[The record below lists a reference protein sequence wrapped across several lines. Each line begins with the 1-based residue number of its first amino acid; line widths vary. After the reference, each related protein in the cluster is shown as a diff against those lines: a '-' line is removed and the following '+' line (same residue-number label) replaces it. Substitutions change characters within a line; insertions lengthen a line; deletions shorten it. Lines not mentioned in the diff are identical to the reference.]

1 MPLPANAS
9 SGEILF
15 TMGTISRNRRPS
27 DGFRNCDISMN
38 RRPRASF
45 CSILAKLGRG
55 KPSSQWQFT
64 IEHSARGRGNHCFQ
78 LQRNRFIRYKWKSE
92 LPDGHKPHHLDSH
105 LRWGDRRLMTDP
117 HCGAAHRTWPPERGT
132 MYLSTILPSA
142 AAVRKSALVRAG
154 SRRRMRAGN
163 FRRAIFVASRR
174 NLAKRFLRCFQSD
187 GIRRSQMRCAPRRR
201 RGRAGRADAIG
212 KPGQFLNWLEGQ
224 WLIGV
229 LEGRRLMSVFQPIV
243 HTDDPQN
250 IYAYE
255 CLLRGRT
262 ATGQWIMPDRL
273 FSAARHAGLLEQL
286 DSAARN
292 TAVESAAQHDMT
304 TPVFVNIYPNAIQHF
319 KGFLDNTIAAT
330 QATGLSPHHF
340 VFEFVE
346 SEEIIDHA
354 SFLQT
359 LDYFRQQGFRVALDD
374 VGAGYA
380 SLNVLVHVKP
390 DFMKL
395 DMGLIRDVDSDLYKS
410 RVAAKLLEL
419 AQELQ
424 VKTVVEGIE
433 TVGEWEWSREHGADF
448 AQGYLFARPDNPP
461 PPSRFWGTEVPSE
474 TLINGLT
481 VGLR

>member
-1 MPLPANAS
+1 
-9 SGEILF
+9 
-15 TMGTISRNRRPS
+15 
-27 DGFRNCDISMN
+27 
-38 RRPRASF
+38 
-45 CSILAKLGRG
+45 
-55 KPSSQWQFT
+55 
-64 IEHSARGRGNHCFQ
+64 
-78 LQRNRFIRYKWKSE
+78 
-92 LPDGHKPHHLDSH
+92 
-105 LRWGDRRLMTDP
+105 
-117 HCGAAHRTWPPERGT
+117 

-142 AAVRKSALVRAG
+142 ADALKSALVRGGLSATECEPG
-154 SRRRMRAGN
+154 IFSVPFSSHRGEIWRSVFSGA
-163 FRRAIFVASRR
+163 FSPTEFDAIKCVVLPVGAVASPAELMQSES
-174 NLAKRFLRCFQSD
+174 LASFLS
-187 GIRRSQMRCAPRRR
+187 
-201 RGRAGRADAIG
+201 
-212 KPGQFLNWLEGQ
+212 WLEGQ

-262 ATGQWIMPDRL
+262 VTGQWIMPDRL
-273 FSAARHAGLLEQL
+273 FGAAHQAGLLERL

-292 TAVESAAQHDMT
+292 AAVESAAQHRIT

-319 KGFLDNTIAAT
+319 NSFLETTIAAT
-330 QATGLSPHHF
+330 QATGFPPHHF

-346 SEEIIDHA
+346 SEEIADVA
-354 SFLQT
+354 SFLKT
-359 LDYFRQQGFRVALDD
+359 LECFRRRGFRVALDD

-395 DMGLIRDVDSDLYKS
+395 DMGLIRDVDTDLYKS

-461 PPSRFWGTEVPSE
+461 PTSRFWGTQIPSE
-474 TLINGLT
+474 TFINVQT
-481 VGLR
+481 VGQT

>member
-1 MPLPANAS
+1 
-9 SGEILF
+9 
-15 TMGTISRNRRPS
+15 
-27 DGFRNCDISMN
+27 
-38 RRPRASF
+38 
-45 CSILAKLGRG
+45 
-55 KPSSQWQFT
+55 
-64 IEHSARGRGNHCFQ
+64 
-78 LQRNRFIRYKWKSE
+78 
-92 LPDGHKPHHLDSH
+92 
-105 LRWGDRRLMTDP
+105 
-117 HCGAAHRTWPPERGT
+117 
-132 MYLSTILPSA
+132 MYLSTVLPTA
-142 AAVRKSALVRAG
+142 AAVLKSALVRAG
-154 SRRRMRAGN
+154 LSINECEPGVFAVPFSAHRIDIWRS
-163 FRRAIFVASRR
+163 IFSGVFSPQELDTVKCVVLPSGTDAASAELMQSES
-174 NLAKRFLRCFQSD
+174 LADFLQ
-187 GIRRSQMRCAPRRR
+187 
-201 RGRAGRADAIG
+201 
-212 KPGQFLNWLEGQ
+212 WLEGQ
-224 WLIGV
+224 WLVGV
-229 LEGRRLMSVFQPIV
+229 LEARRLMSVFQPIV

-262 ATGQWIMPDRL
+262 ANGQWIMPDRL
-273 FSAARHAGLLEQL
+273 FSAARNAGLLERL

-292 TAVESAAQHDMT
+292 TAVQSAAQHDMST
-304 TPVFVNIYPNAIQHF
+304 AVFINIYPNAIQHF

-330 QATGLSPHHF
+330 QATGLSPHRF

-433 TVGEWEWSREHGADF
+433 TVGEWEWSREHGADY

-461 PPSRFWGTEVPSE
+461 PPSRFWGTDVPTE
-474 TLINGLT
+474 TKINGLP